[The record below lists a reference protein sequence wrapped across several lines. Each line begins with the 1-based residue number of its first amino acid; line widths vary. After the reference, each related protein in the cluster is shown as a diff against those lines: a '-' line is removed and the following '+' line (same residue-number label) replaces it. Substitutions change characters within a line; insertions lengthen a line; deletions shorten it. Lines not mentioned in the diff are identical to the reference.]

1 MSRIRGGMRAPRLCW
16 ALAMIALL
24 ASCVSQESKR
34 DAINE
39 INAAFK
45 TEYEASLARNG
56 TRVVDAN
63 PSRAFDAV
71 YSALVKLGLVVRE
84 ESRGLGFI
92 SAEGPAPLPLDRDE
106 WERASATDLPK
117 TKELLRRHLGALAEL
132 FHFQPEGLDTVMT
145 ATIIGTGSGSEISF
159 TMRMREVAPVKSDL
173 PRRDYPPPT
182 ALRIGLDK
190 LWAAVDRELGARK
203 P

>member
-1 MSRIRGGMRAPRLCW
+1 MTRTFATIRFSLTVA
-16 ALAMIALL
+16 AITLL

-39 INAAFK
+39 INTAFR
-45 TEYEASLARNG
+45 TEYEVALARNG
-56 TRVVDAN
+56 TRTVDAN
-63 PSRAFDAV
+63 AKQAFDAV
-71 YSALVKLGLVVRE
+71 YAALVKLGLVVRE
-84 ESRGLGFI
+84 ESRALGFI
-92 SAEGPAPLPLDRDE
+92 SAEGPAPLPLDRSE
-106 WERASATDLPK
+106 WERASASDLPK

-132 FHFQPEGLDTVMT
+132 FHFEPEGLDTVMT
-145 ATIIGTGSGSEISF
+145 ATIIGSGTGSEISF
-159 TMRMREVAPVKSDL
+159 TMRMREVAPVKSEL

-190 LWAAVDRELGARK
+190 LWAAVDRELAAPPRK